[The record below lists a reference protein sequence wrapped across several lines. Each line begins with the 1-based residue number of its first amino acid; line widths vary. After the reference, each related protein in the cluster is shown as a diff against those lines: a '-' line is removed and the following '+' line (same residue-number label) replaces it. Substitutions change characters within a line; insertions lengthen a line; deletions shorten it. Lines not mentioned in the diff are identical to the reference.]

1 MSKLSQEINFYQ
13 IDDVITKSLAPLLIK
28 VLEDKKKT
36 LIFCAN
42 NAKMKEIDDSLW
54 TFGKNRFIPH
64 LTILESDIEKIST
77 WKRQP
82 ILLTNEE
89 ENKNEADYLVII
101 DEPSKPFVASFKK
114 VFYFY
119 EESAIADV
127 KKFAKNLDKDVKI
140 KSYKKVD
147 AKWKEGAL

>member
-36 LIFCAN
+36 LIFCVDKT
-42 NAKMKEIDDSLW
+42 KMKEIDDSLW

-64 LTILESDIEKIST
+64 LTIFEEDIEKIST
-77 WKRQP
+77 WQRQP

-89 ENKNEADYLVII
+89 ENKNDADYLVII
-101 DEPSKPFVASFKK
+101 DEPSSPFISSFKR

-119 EESAIADV
+119 EESAIGNV
-127 KKFAKNLDKDVKI
+127 KKFVKNLESGTKI

-147 AKWKEGAL
+147 GKWLEGIL